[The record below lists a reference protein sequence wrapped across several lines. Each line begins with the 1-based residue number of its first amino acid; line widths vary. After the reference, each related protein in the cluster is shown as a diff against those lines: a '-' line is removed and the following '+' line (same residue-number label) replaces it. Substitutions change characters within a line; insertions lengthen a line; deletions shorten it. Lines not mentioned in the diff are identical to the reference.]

1 LENFSGAVPAEK
13 RNLNINMLR
22 WFVENYRTFLW
33 ALALAVAVWISS
45 VTSAD
50 PDQTRTLESPVPV
63 EIIGQSSNLIFS
75 NSIPKEV
82 EITLRAPDSV
92 WKVIDADSKAVRVIL
107 DVSGLSTGSHTVD
120 LQVQI
125 DARPVQIVS
134 VAPKTVDF
142 TLEPLITKSIAVDL
156 NILGEVSV
164 GYQVGE
170 SKLEPGSVLVAGAQ
184 SQVEKVSRANI
195 AVDLDNQREG
205 IDQTFKVELLDA
217 DGEKVEGVSV
227 TPETIHVTLPVSQ
240 QGGYRD
246 VAVKVTTL
254 GRVATGYRLTDISVF
269 PPVVTI
275 YSADPALVNSLPGV
289 LETQPLDLQNVQED
303 IATRVKLSLPPGV
316 TVIGEQ
322 TVLVQAGVS
331 PIESSV
337 TISSERIEI
346 VGLDSEL
353 NVQVSPTSVDII
365 LSGPLPL
372 LETLTRQSIRVTV
385 DLTGL
390 SAGTYQLS
398 PIVEVLVANVVVESI
413 LPNTIEV
420 VLTPLESG
428 TPVPTPT
435 P

>member
-1 LENFSGAVPAEK
+1 MF
-13 RNLNINMLR
+13 R
-22 WFVENYRTFLW
+22 WVAENYRTFFW

-50 PDQTRTLESPVPV
+50 PDQTRTLDAPVPV

-82 EITLRAPDSV
+82 EITLRAPNSV
-92 WKVIDADSKAVRVIL
+92 WKVIDADPQIVRVIL
-107 DVSGLSTGSHTVD
+107 DVSGLSAGSHTAD

-156 NILGEVSV
+156 DITGEVSV

-170 SKLEPGSVLVAGAQ
+170 PNLEPGNVLVAGAQ

-217 DGEKVEGVSV
+217 DGEKVDGVSV

-398 PIVEVLVANVVVESI
+398 PTVEVLVANVVVESI
-413 LPNTIEV
+413 LPNTVEV

>member
-1 LENFSGAVPAEK
+1 
-13 RNLNINMLR
+13 M
-22 WFVENYRTFLW
+22 
-33 ALALAVAVWISS
+33 
-45 VTSAD
+45 
-50 PDQTRTLESPVPV
+50 
-63 EIIGQSSNLIFS
+63 
-75 NSIPKEV
+75 
-82 EITLRAPDSV
+82 
-92 WKVIDADSKAVRVIL
+92 
-107 DVSGLSTGSHTVD
+107 
-120 LQVQI
+120 
-125 DARPVQIVS
+125 
-134 VAPKTVDF
+134 
-142 TLEPLITKSIAVDL
+142 
-156 NILGEVSV
+156 
-164 GYQVGE
+164 
-170 SKLEPGSVLVAGAQ
+170 
-184 SQVEKVSRANI
+184 
-195 AVDLDNQREG
+195 
-205 IDQTFKVELLDA
+205 
-217 DGEKVEGVSV
+217 
-227 TPETIHVTLPVSQ
+227 
-240 QGGYRD
+240 
-246 VAVKVTTL
+246 
-254 GRVATGYRLTDISVF
+254 
-269 PPVVTI
+269 VTI